1 MFNLKQFKSS
11 FIKDLFL
18 GFIFVLIL
26 DELDSILNLYYPI
39 TKVFYTF
46 TNNIYIVAIGTSFV
60 MFIYLYAV
68 AYLFQRLY
76 IPTNIA
82 ILSKQWKTH
91 TGATQQ
97 SFAKKFII
105 GIQIIV
111 LVQLVFSTSITLFMR
126 NETAKV
132 VTAAPKWID
141 PQPVIEKS
149 NKIYKDNIAALN
161 KQHTENVK
169 AKENALNQA
178 LSQKRAR
185 TLAALVQNGNVW
197 AKEQLRDLKKET
209 VAQFNTTE
217 KSINT
222 ALVTPYTDK
231 NAEKIVAEINSH
243 NDFERNLYSTRSQA
257 YANLFF
263 YIAIGST
270 ILVIVFGY
278 LVSFYIVGFN
288 DGNFE
293 TLTPQPTQTVLRVAQ
308 ATQTATIVNLKPTQP
323 GSASVVAN
331 NVTPQATQTATMV
344 NLKPTQSGSVSVVAN
359 NATPQA
365 AQQGSAS
372 VVANNAMPQATQ
384 TATIVD
390 FKSTQQ
396 GSANVVAN
404 NTTPQATQT
413 ATIVDLKP
421 TQQGSAS
428 VVTNNA
434 TPQATQ
440 TATQLTREVVSQLR
454 SQAPVYY
461 QRSILSKS
469 EEVRKNN
476 LETFLEMESK
486 LNTVGVHLKV
496 NEEDNTKIE
505 FQNYKEI
512 MSQLPKGSEQI
523 EIA

>member
-97 SFAKKFII
+97 RFAKKFII

-197 AKEQLRDLKKET
+197 AKEQLKDLKREI
-209 VAQFNTTE
+209 VSEYNTND
-217 KSINT
+217 KKINT
-222 ALVTPYTDK
+222 ALLTPYTDP
-231 NAEKIVAEINSH
+231 NAQKLVSEINSH

-293 TLTPQPTQTVLRVAQ
+293 TLTPQPTQTVLRVAHDTNFPTTQ
-308 ATQTATIVNLKPTQP
+308 PPATVIPLNPTQQD
-323 GSASVVAN
+323 N
-331 NVTPQATQTATMV
+331 
-344 NLKPTQSGSVSVVAN
+344 
-359 NATPQA
+359 
-365 AQQGSAS
+365 
-372 VVANNAMPQATQ
+372 
-384 TATIVD
+384 TIVD
-390 FKSTQQ
+390 TKIPT
-396 GSANVVAN
+396 
-404 NTTPQATQT
+404 TQT
-413 ATIVDLKP
+413 PIKATVMPLNP
-421 TQQGSAS
+421 TQQSSS
-428 VVTNNA
+428 VGTKIP
-434 TPQATQ
+434 T
-440 TATQLTREVVSQLR
+440 TQLTKEVVREWR
-454 SQAPVYY
+454 SHAPVYFY
-461 QRSILSKS
+461 RAIDAKT
-469 EEVRKNN
+469 EEVRERNFKTFYEKKAQ
-476 LETFLEMESK
+476 LEAA
-486 LNTVGVHLKV
+486 GVEV
-496 NEEDNTKIE
+496 EIND
-505 FQNYKEI
+505 KEI
-512 MSQLPKGSEQI
+512 NFKNYDKVLENLPKGSVQL